1 MSLKV
6 QNTPRPLRDFKRTG
20 APKSSN
26 PGKRMQMPPRTHVE
40 SHTCGAKDYFD
51 AYPFVPCIC
60 CLDALD
66 ARAMG
71 GPKEKPALLIP
82 KPPTPKAKTQRKLKM
97 PNIQIRDVS
106 LKLVTNEH
114 GFSDYDVSGHSII
127 KRVTVGQNMR
137 KGENFNVYFK
147 DGSKVGATWAG
158 TLALSMEKLLDQ
170 LKASA

>member
-1 MSLKV
+1 
-6 QNTPRPLRDFKRTG
+6 
-20 APKSSN
+20 
-26 PGKRMQMPPRTHVE
+26 
-40 SHTCGAKDYFD
+40 
-51 AYPFVPCIC
+51 
-60 CLDALD
+60 
-66 ARAMG
+66 
-71 GPKEKPALLIP
+71 
-82 KPPTPKAKTQRKLKM
+82 M

-114 GFSDYDVSGHSII
+114 GFSDYDVSGHSMI